1 MVSLWIEITGCKS
14 TIFPL
19 HSARVAAVFCG
30 GRENPGI
37 IDVLEDLEDLENLE
51 ILEDLENLEI
61 LENLEDP
68 DNPASLAPK
77 YCRRRECTP
86 APQREF
92 SAPQREQ
99 PPPSK

>member
-51 ILEDLENLEI
+51 ILE
-61 LENLEDP
+61 NLEDP